1 MCRKTGT
8 VPVPSASPEGRL
20 TGDVAPPGSY
30 QAGDR
35 VWVYR
40 ASAWRTGVV
49 MSASAGAVTV
59 RYRTSAGRATG
70 VDTVVG
76 VDLAARNEPDPALD
90 QPVTLP
96 PAAT

>member
-1 MCRKTGT
+1 
-8 VPVPSASPEGRL
+8 
-20 TGDVAPPGSY
+20 
-30 QAGDR
+30 
-35 VWVYR
+35 
-40 ASAWRTGVV
+40 

-90 QPVTLP
+90 QPITLP